1 MSGGPSKVIVP
12 TSATGVK
19 ASVRARAGA
28 PKVAGAPHHKA
39 PQSGY
44 ESAEKKGIGVA
55 AALIRVV
62 GEFFAPLEK
71 QWGAVKEAAEKI
83 ADVIEAGV
91 IDPLIA
97 GAVAVYEGVK
107 AAAENEQTG
116 ATTSEKGTQKA
127 ALGIAPAAAAV
138 VGGVAVVDGC
148 GVVPGIV
155 GVSESTSPL
164 IPLQFLSTW
173 GTVQDG
179 SSPASGGSGVKASAA
194 GNSSAKAGV
203 SLDLTDPGDNAA
215 AAAKAVYGHAIGDAS
230 RSAAARAATDD
241 AHTAGDSVFALGGL
255 NLFAGDLGRPVGG
268 GAPTHIATSG
278 SDQDDLPWYLA
289 ASGRPRPGE
298 SVDIIR
304 EAFRRANG
312 EGREAAHPDVA
323 AGSPVTERPGRAA
336 LPSYRGG
343 ESRGHETGT
352 IASSGDN
359 GPVKDRDALGDVG
372 YGEHAF
378 ALPLPVMTSGG
389 AGGTHVSM
397 GPSDGDRIEAA
408 LEGGHARRDDA
419 EGGGGGGSQSSQHDD
434 EDPDAYADA
443 TDPDIWIG

>member
-1 MSGGPSKVIVP
+1 MSGGPSKVLVP
-12 TSATGVK
+12 APATGVK
-19 ASVRARAGA
+19 AAVRANA
-28 PKVAGAPHHKA
+28 PKGAKALPHKA

-44 ESAEKKGIGVA
+44 ESAEQKGIGVA

-83 ADVIEAGV
+83 AEVIEEGV
-91 IDPLIA
+91 IDPLVA

-107 AAAENEQTG
+107 AAAEKEQP
-116 ATTSEKGTQKA
+116 ASAASEKGTQKA
-127 ALGIAPAAAAV
+127 ALSIAPAAAAV

-148 GVVPGIV
+148 GVVPGV
-155 GVSESTSPL
+155 FSGSASTSPL

-173 GTVQDG
+173 GTVGDG
-179 SSPASGGSGVKASAA
+179 SSPASGGSGVKPSTT
-194 GNSSAKAGV
+194 GKSSAKAGV
-203 SLDLTDPGDNAA
+203 SPDLTDPGDNAA
-215 AAAKAVYGHAIGDAS
+215 AAAKAVYGHAVGDAV
-230 RSAAARAATDD
+230 RSTSVRVAIDD
-241 AHTAGDSVFALGGL
+241 AHHTAGDVLALGGQS
-255 NLFAGDLGRPVGG
+255 LFVDDPGRTFGVS
-268 GAPTHIATSG
+268 PTHTATLAR
-278 SDQDDLPWYLA
+278 DQDDIPWYHV
-289 ASGRPRPGE
+289 ASGGPRPGE
-298 SVDIIR
+298 SIDIIR

-312 EGREAAHPDVA
+312 VGRASAPSAVA
-323 AGSPVTERPGRAA
+323 ANTPVTERPSRAEI
-336 LPSYRGG
+336 PSYRGG
-343 ESRGHETGT
+343 GSHGHETPST
-352 IASSGDN
+352 IVSSGDN
-359 GPVKDRDALGDVG
+359 ASVKDRDLQGGVE

-397 GPSDGDRIEAA
+397 GPNDGDRIEAT

-434 EDPDAYADA
+434 DDPEAYADK

>member
-1 MSGGPSKVIVP
+1 MSGGPSKVLVSTP
-12 TSATGVK
+12 ATGVK
-19 ASVRARAGA
+19 ASVRSDA
-28 PKVAGAPHHKA
+28 PKVAKA

-44 ESAEKKGIGVA
+44 ESAGKKGIGVA

-83 ADVIEAGV
+83 AEVIEEGV
-91 IDPLIA
+91 IDPLVA

-107 AAAENEQTG
+107 AAAEKEQP
-116 ATTSEKGTQKA
+116 AAATSEKGTQKA
-127 ALGIAPAAAAV
+127 ALSIAPAAAAM
-138 VGGVAVVDGC
+138 VGGVAVMDGC
-148 GVVPGIV
+148 GVMPSIV

-179 SSPASGGSGVKASAA
+179 SSPASSSSGAKASTT
-194 GNSSAKAGV
+194 GKSSVKAGV
-203 SLDLTDPGDNAA
+203 SLDLTDPGENAA
-215 AAAKAVYGHAIGDAS
+215 AAAQAVYGHAIGDAARFTS
-230 RSAAARAATDD
+230 VRAAIDD
-241 AHTAGDSVFALGGL
+241 AHVAGDVFTLGGRS
-255 NLFAGDLGRPVGG
+255 LFADDHGRTFGVS
-268 GAPTHIATSG
+268 PTHNTATPG
-278 SDQDDLPWYLA
+278 SDQDDIPWYHA
-289 ASGRPRPGE
+289 AAGGPRPGE

-312 EGREAAHPDVA
+312 VGREATHPDVA
-323 AGSPVTERPGRAA
+323 ADTPVTEHLGRAA
-336 LPSYRGG
+336 IPSYRDGG
-343 ESRGHETGT
+343 SHGHATGPT
-352 IASSGDN
+352 ASAGDSAS
-359 GPVKDRDALGDVG
+359 VKDRDPQSGVG
-372 YGEHAF
+372 YGEHTF

-397 GPSDGDRIEAA
+397 GPSDSDRIEAT
-408 LEGGHARRDDA
+408 LEGGHARRDDS

-434 EDPDAYADA
+434 DDEAYADT